1 MGNCTEP
8 YVHWIDRAFGQCV
21 SGTRQEIGF
30 ALGLASTII
39 WMWAQLPQI
48 WMNFKRQSTEGLSF
62 AFLCLL
68 VVGDLCNLTG
78 ALINGGLMTQVITA
92 CWFVFVDCLCAC
104 QYIYYVWIRKS
115 CRKRDLVVVDDVA
128 DVRIPAVPLLIAS
141 ASAASSAVEQKVQL
155 RASPYEP
162 PYLYGTLLGWAS
174 ACAYACSRTPQ
185 IIKNCR
191 RKKTEGLSVQFFIS
205 AVLGNGTYAASI
217 FLADPHWP
225 YIWSQ
230 FPWLVGSAGL
240 LFFDFTVLG
249 QFLYYGAEEE
259 KRDHDGEDVSLMT
272 ADMD

>member
-8 YVHWIDRAFGQCV
+8 YVHWIDQAFGQCV
-21 SGTRQEIGF
+21 SGVRQEIGF
-30 ALGLASTII
+30 SMGLASTVI

-48 WMNFKRQSTEGLSF
+48 WLNFKRQSTEGLSF
-62 AFLCLL
+62 GFLCLL
-68 VVGDLCNLTG
+68 VVGDLCNLAG

-92 CWFVFVDCLCAC
+92 SWFVFVDAFCAS
-104 QYIYYVWIRKS
+104 QYVYYVWLRPK
-115 CRKRDLVVVDDVA
+115 CRRRQLEVVAADA

-141 ASAASSAVEQKVQL
+141 AAAAVSGDEPT
-155 RASPYEP
+155 PYKP

-191 RKKTEGLSVQFFIS
+191 RKKTEGLSVQFFVS

-230 FPWLVGSAGL
+230 MPWLIGSAGL

-249 QFLYYGAEEE
+249 QFLVYGSVENKET
-259 KRDHDGEDVSLMT
+259 GEDVSLMT
-272 ADMD
+272 ADME